1 MLLTLAGVGGHA
13 GGGHAVQRTVA
24 VAESGHAVPR
34 TVAVAANGTAAERH
48 AASQLAQFIGS
59 IAGGEAVPVVNATA
73 SAAAQPQLAVGYHAS
88 RLLGVPAAAL
98 AGLGR
103 EGYVMRPIGPSLAL
117 SGGPGA
123 PRGTLYAVVEFLEAL
138 NVSFLAFDATVLPK
152 QLPPALPQLRPRF
165 VPPLEYRQTYGF
177 QFLLSADFAVHL
189 RTNKAH
195 FNNPAPELDAAHG
208 GVYPV
213 YAAPPGDAHTSYSL
227 LPGGADRGLQGPPPE
242 LFKSHRGWFWPQAD
256 NESAVCKCSG
266 SLSGFL
272 QRSE

>member
-1 MLLTLAGVGGHA
+1 MAGAAMLLALAGVGGV
-13 GGGHAVQRTVA
+13 GG
-24 VAESGHAVPR
+24 GHAVPR

-59 IAGGEAVPVVNATA
+59 IAGGEAVPVVNATG

-117 SGGPGA
+117 SGGPAA

-138 NVSFLAFDATVLPK
+138 GVSFLAFDATVLPK

-213 YAAPPGDAHTSYSL
+213 YASPPGDAHTSYSL